1 MAELT
6 TDDEV
11 RSVDSRVWTR
21 RQRLTF
27 PSVQSGSGSNYSL
40 PLYLCNTDTDIVLT
54 QAEGKRQQ
62 LAAYEDVLYEALD
75 HRLFW
80 LQGQP
85 SGNMLL
91 YCQSEEPITRK
102 HIYDQPS
109 ELALTQPEAVLQ
121 LSDFFRDDIASIRA
135 RWELG
140 TDIMH
145 DPTKRISTMDLQS
158 NAPACGPIGQALVLD
173 TAAGFLALSRSLPI
187 IVEDDSRL
195 HVRVHFFD
203 DGQNYSAMGHWLGI
217 KSARGTAAIGI
228 GFAIEGCYS
237 VLNGEVPT
245 GEKGK
250 YVAWNRTSVDR
261 HVGWHLFEIVLE
273 SGMVRFIID
282 SELVF
287 NATAEGSC
295 VSTEVCL
302 VSRCGGS
309 GIWAGVEL
317 FHLPRLAASE
327 TEDPRPGA
335 RRPWMVHTE
344 KGRWQADESGVLQDV
359 WFEPGAVALITSV
372 QQQLID
378 SFSRVLPKYEYKAGM
393 QEMLGRTYKVLSVNA
408 DGMVGLESYDGSDD
422 GIWWFPPYATA
433 IVVVDKMNIP
443 PPPPPPP
450 SAPLPTAVQDSVLP
464 GADPEI
470 PEHSGQ
476 AWFSEQEQLAQETG
490 RLTSPT
496 AGVGNLT
503 ITRWSRGMPT
513 DEHLAQVDRAMD
525 SLLDA
530 LRQADV
536 VLPNNIRRLQ
546 RCRVEG
552 HSNCLVYSF
561 GTRRVHLATRG
572 TEAGRLDIVV
582 RCGGG
587 YMDFIE
593 FARRHGSLEQLR
605 LQRQQGIGGREVVR
619 MTSVLSSGRIKAVNN
634 NSTPPRPPP
643 ISPTRSIPR
652 SASRSIPT
660 SPKRASQAPPVQAA

>member
-1 MAELT
+1 MT
-6 TDDEV
+6 DEV
-11 RSVDSRVWTR
+11 VSSVDSRVWTR

-27 PSVQSGSGSNYSL
+27 PSVRSGSGSNYSL

-54 QAEGKRQQ
+54 QAEGNRHQ
-62 LAAYEDVLYEALD
+62 LAAYEDVLYQALD

-80 LQGQP
+80 LEGQP
-85 SGNMLL
+85 SGNVLL
-91 YCQSEEPITRK
+91 YCQPEEPIARTY
-102 HIYDQPS
+102 IDEDQPS

-121 LSDFFRDDIASIRA
+121 LADFFRDDVASIRS
-135 RWELG
+135 RWQLC

-158 NAPACGPIGQALVLD
+158 SAPACGSIGQALVLD
-173 TAAGFLALSRSLPI
+173 TAAGFLALSRSPFI
-187 IVEDDSRL
+187 SVEDDSRL

-203 DGQNYSAMGHWLGI
+203 DGQNYTAMGHWLGI
-217 KSARGTAAIGI
+217 KSAMGTAAIGI

-250 YVAWNRTSVDR
+250 YVGWNRTSVDR
-261 HVGWHLFEIVLE
+261 EVGWHLFEIVLE
-273 SGMVRFIID
+273 GGMVRFIID
-282 SELVF
+282 GELVF
-287 NATAEGSC
+287 NAPSEGSC
-295 VSTEVCL
+295 ASTEVCL

-327 TEDPRPGA
+327 TQDPRPGA

-344 KGRWQADESGVLQDV
+344 KGRWQADDSGVLQDV
-359 WFEPGAVALITSV
+359 WFEPGAVALITAV
-372 QQQLID
+372 EQQLID

-433 IVVVDKMNIP
+433 LVVVDSMNIP

-450 SAPLPTAVQDSVLP
+450 APLPNAVQYNVLQA
-464 GADPEI
+464 ADPGISEQ
-470 PEHSGQ
+470 HGQ
-476 AWFSEQEQLAQETG
+476 AGVSEAEQLAEETG
-490 RLTSPT
+490 NVTSP

-503 ITRWSRGMPT
+503 ISRWSRGMPT

-572 TEAGRLDIVV
+572 TDAGRLDIVV

-587 YMDFIE
+587 YMDFME

-605 LQRQQGIGGREVVR
+605 LQRQQGIAGREMVR
-619 MTSVLSSGRIKAVNN
+619 MTSVLSSGRIKAVS
-634 NSTPPRPPP
+634 NSSAPPRLPP
-643 ISPTRSIPR
+643 ISPTRSTSRSSSR
-652 SASRSIPT
+652 SAPT
-660 SPKRASQAPPVQAA
+660 SPKRASLPPVQAV